1 MAQRVRRA
9 VAAGVAALAA
19 MVVTAVPASA
29 APMTL
34 SGPFCE
40 TTAFDGV
47 KVTMFCYAL
56 AQDGVA
62 PYTYGWDRSKG
73 IGFNS
78 YSSPSVTGVC
88 TYGTQYRVVVAARDS
103 NHAYREKDTGWRTC
117 IPVYS

>member
-1 MAQRVRRA
+1 MAAVIGA
-9 VAAGVAALAA
+9 VAA
-19 MVVTAVPASA
+19 TAVMAAPASA

-73 IGFNS
+73 IGLNS
-78 YSSPSVTGVC
+78 YSSPSVSGVC
-88 TYGTQYRVVVAARDS
+88 TYGMQYRLVVAARDA

-117 IPVYS
+117 IPVYV